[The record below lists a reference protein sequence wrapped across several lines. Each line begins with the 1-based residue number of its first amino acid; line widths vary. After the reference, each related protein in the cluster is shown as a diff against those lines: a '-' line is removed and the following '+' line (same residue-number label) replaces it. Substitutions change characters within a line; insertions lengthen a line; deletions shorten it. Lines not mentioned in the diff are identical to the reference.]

1 MVQELKKSETVGITE
16 KLKEIAKLSL
26 DRLPVLNSIFEN
38 MAATCVER
46 FRDYCSPAFTAFVNQ
61 VASGDSWD
69 LLEASADSV
78 AVIFYCREWDARIL
92 LGLERRFIFAI
103 IEAMF
108 GGDGSD
114 LPFDGTRP
122 FTALETRIGRL
133 VCEFAAKAL
142 EDAFG
147 KVCEISLVY
156 ERTETALEFTTLGQN
171 SMIMIEAKI
180 LFQVLDQGGVLFVLI
195 PQNTMNPIRQK
206 LERERKPLPS
216 SYDPRWTSA
225 LTSRVSKAEV
235 FLNAVIEGKSIEL
248 DDIMRLEV
256 GKTIELSGTDQNII
270 LECEGDR
277 LFRGRLGQSR
287 GHFTITVDESLNEE
301 LFLEILDG
309 THTES

>member
-1 MVQELKKSETVGITE
+1 VIHEPKKNETAGITE

-26 DRLPVLNSIFEN
+26 DRLPVLNSIFEG
-38 MAATCVER
+38 MAVTCVER

-69 LLEASADSV
+69 LLEARADSV
-78 AVIFYCREWDARIL
+78 AVIFYCREWDARIV
-92 LGLERRFIFAI
+92 LGLERRLVFAI

-122 FTALETRIGRL
+122 FTALETRVGRL

-142 EDAFG
+142 EAAFG

-156 ERTETALEFTTLGQN
+156 ERTETALEFTTLGQS

-180 LFQVLDQGGVLFVLI
+180 LFQVLDQGGILFALI
-195 PQNTMNPIRQK
+195 PQNSMNPIRQK
-206 LERERKPLPS
+206 LERERRPLPS

-225 LTSRVSKAEV
+225 LTRRVSKAEV
-235 FLNAVIEGKSIEL
+235 ILCAMIEGKNIEL
-248 DDIMRLEV
+248 NDILRLEA

-287 GHFTITVDESLNEE
+287 GHFTITVDAPLNED

-309 THTES
+309 PLTET